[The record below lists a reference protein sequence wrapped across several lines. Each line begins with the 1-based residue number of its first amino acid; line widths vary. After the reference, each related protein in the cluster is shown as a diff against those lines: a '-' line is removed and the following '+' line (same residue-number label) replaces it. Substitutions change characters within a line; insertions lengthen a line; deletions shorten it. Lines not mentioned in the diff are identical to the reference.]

1 MKGITAPGALNAPSW
16 QFYRRRGGAV
26 DGRLVK
32 IERGFHASGMSE
44 EEITSSG
51 RTGDETGQQRQ
62 G

>member
-1 MKGITAPGALNAPSW
+1 MIQHKVVGHNNEAAARLSSK
-16 QFYRRRGGAV
+16 RGYDSFNFGM
-26 DGRLVK
+26 

-51 RTGDETGQQRQ
+51 RTDDETGQQRQ